1 MSASAGSTESI
12 HLPRGFSFSA
22 VAAGIKAS
30 GRLDLALA
38 EAAPGTT
45 AAAMFTKNR
54 VIAAPVEIGRKH
66 LRATRAHVHVV
77 IVNSGNAN
85 CATGKT
91 GLNRCVRVCR
101 ETARLLGIE
110 TEQIFPSSTGIIGVP
125 LSVERIVPKLPELV
139 AAREASGQAVAQ
151 FARAIMTTDTRPKLA
166 SAQFQAGRKNISILG
181 LAKGSGMIH
190 PQLATMLVY
199 LFTDLAATPAELKQ
213 CLRAACDETFNC
225 ISVDGD
231 TSTNDTVLLL
241 ASGQHEIRLGTVR
254 NKFQAALRQVCGSLA
269 EQIVSD
275 GEGVRHVIRLS
286 VEQARSRDEA
296 LHLARSI
303 ARSLLVK
310 SAWAGADPNW
320 GRILA
325 AIGASG
331 ARIHP
336 KKVTIFIG
344 WQVVCRRGV
353 ACAFDEAEAHRDLAQ
368 PSCDVRIK
376 LRRGRVSVLFLTS
389 DLTTEYV
396 RINADYST

>member
-1 MSASAGSTESI
+1 MTAPAGSTESI
-12 HLPRGFSFSA
+12 HLPGGFSFSA
-22 VAAGIKAS
+22 VAAGIKAT

-45 AAAMFTKNR
+45 AAAVFTKNR

-66 LRATRAHVHVV
+66 LRATGAHVRAV

-85 CATGKT
+85 CATGKA
-91 GLNRCVRVCR
+91 GINDCLQVCR
-101 ETARLLGIE
+101 KVSGLLGFRAE
-110 TEQIFPSSTGIIGVP
+110 LVFPSSTGIIGVP
-125 LSVERIVPKLPELV
+125 MPVSKILAALPTLV
-139 AAREASGQAVAQ
+139 AAHEASEHAVMQ
-151 FARAIMTTDTRPKLA
+151 FARAIMTTDTRP
-166 SAQFQAGRKNISILG
+166 ILG
-181 LAKGSGMIH
+181 IAKGSGMIH

-199 LFTDLAATPAELKQ
+199 LFTDVMVTPPELKQ
-213 CLRAACDETFNC
+213 CLWAVCDETFNC

-231 TSTNDTVLLL
+231 TSTNDTVLLM
-241 ASGQHEIRLGTVR
+241 AIGQSKIRLGAVK

-286 VEQARSRDEA
+286 VEQTRSREEA
-296 LHLARSI
+296 LHIARSI

-310 SAWAGADPNW
+310 TAWAGADPNW

-331 ARIHP
+331 VRIDP
-336 KKVTIFIG
+336 KEVTIFIG
-344 WQVVCRRGV
+344 RQVVCRRGV
-353 ACAFDEAEAHRDLAQ
+353 ACAFDKAAAHRDLAQ
-368 PSCDVRIK
+368 PACDVRIT
-376 LRRGRVSVLFLTS
+376 LQRGRASAAFLTT
-389 DLTTEYV
+389 DLTAEYV

>member
-1 MSASAGSTESI
+1 MSASAGSTEYI

-54 VIAAPVEIGRKH
+54 VTAAPVEIGRKH

-254 NKFQAALRQVCGSLA
+254 NKFQAALRQV
-269 EQIVSD
+269 
-275 GEGVRHVIRLS
+275 
-286 VEQARSRDEA
+286 
-296 LHLARSI
+296 
-303 ARSLLVK
+303 
-310 SAWAGADPNW
+310 
-320 GRILA
+320 
-325 AIGASG
+325 ASG
-331 ARIHP
+331 AVHRPIIISEKRLGRRRPKLGPYIGGNRSFWRTHP
-336 KKVTIFIG
+336 SEKSNHLHWPAG
-344 WQVVCRRGV
+344 SM
-353 ACAFDEAEAHRDLAQ
+353 
-368 PSCDVRIK
+368 PSRSRVR
-376 LRRGRVSVLFLTS
+376 F
-389 DLTTEYV
+389 
-396 RINADYST
+396 

>member
-30 GRLDLALA
+30 GRLNLALA

-45 AAAMFTKNR
+45 AAMFTKNR

-125 LSVERIVPKLPELV
+125 LSVERIVPKLP
-139 AAREASGQAVAQ
+139 
-151 FARAIMTTDTRPKLA
+151 
-166 SAQFQAGRKNISILG
+166 
-181 LAKGSGMIH
+181 
-190 PQLATMLVY
+190 
-199 LFTDLAATPAELKQ
+199 
-213 CLRAACDETFNC
+213 
-225 ISVDGD
+225 
-231 TSTNDTVLLL
+231 
-241 ASGQHEIRLGTVR
+241 
-254 NKFQAALRQVCGSLA
+254 
-269 EQIVSD
+269 
-275 GEGVRHVIRLS
+275 
-286 VEQARSRDEA
+286 
-296 LHLARSI
+296 
-303 ARSLLVK
+303 
-310 SAWAGADPNW
+310 
-320 GRILA
+320 A

-344 WQVVCRRGV
+344 RQVVC
-353 ACAFDEAEAHRDLAQ
+353 
-368 PSCDVRIK
+368 
-376 LRRGRVSVLFLTS
+376 
-389 DLTTEYV
+389 
-396 RINADYST
+396 

>member
-12 HLPRGFSFSA
+12 HLGGFSFSA

-30 GRLDLALA
+30 GRLDLAFA

-45 AAAMFTKNR
+45 AAAVLTKNR

-66 LRATRAHVHVV
+66 LRATGALVRAV

-85 CATGKT
+85 CATGKA
-91 GLNRCVRVCR
+91 GLKDCLQVCQK
-101 ETARLLGIE
+101 ASGLLGFKAE
-110 TEQIFPSSTGIIGVP
+110 LVFPSSTGIIGVP
-125 LSVERIVPKLPELV
+125 MPVSKILAAVPTLV
-139 AAREASGQAVAQ
+139 AVREASEHGVMQ
-151 FARAIMTTDTRPKLA
+151 FAGAIMTTDTRPKLA

-181 LAKGSGMIH
+181 IAKGSGMIH

-199 LFTDLAATPAELKQ
+199 LFTDVMVTPAELKQ

-286 VEQARSRDEA
+286 VEQTRSREEA
-296 LHLARSI
+296 LHIARSI

-310 SAWAGADPNW
+310 TAWAGADPNW

-331 ARIHP
+331 VRIDP
-336 KKVTIFIG
+336 KEVTIFIG
-344 WQVVCRRGV
+344 RQVVCRRGV
-353 ACAFDEAEAHRDLAQ
+353 ACAFDEAAAHRDLAQ
-368 PSCDVRIK
+368 PACDVRIT
-376 LRRGRVSVLFLTS
+376 LQRGRASAAFLTT
-389 DLTTEYV
+389 DLTAEYV

>member
-30 GRLDLALA
+30 GRLNLALA

-45 AAAMFTKNR
+45 AAMFTKNR

-110 TEQIFPSSTGIIGVP
+110 AEQIFPSSTGIIGVP

-166 SAQFQAGRKNISILG
+166 SARFQAGRKNISILG

-199 LFTDLAATPAELKQ
+199 LFTDLATPAELKQ

-344 WQVVCRRGV
+344 RQVVCRRGV
-353 ACAFDEAEAHRDLAQ
+353 ACAFDEAEAHRELAE
-368 PSCDVRIK
+368 PSWGVPLK
-376 LRRGRVSVLFLTS
+376 LRGGRVSVLFLTS